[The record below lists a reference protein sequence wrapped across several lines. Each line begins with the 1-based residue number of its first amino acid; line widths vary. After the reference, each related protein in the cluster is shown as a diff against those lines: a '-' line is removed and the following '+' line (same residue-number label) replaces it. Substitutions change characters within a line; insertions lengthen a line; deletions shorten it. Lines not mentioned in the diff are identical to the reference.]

1 MDVSDPFFRQPK
13 PAVDSR
19 RTLGYDRTMIQGL
32 LDPVR
37 DMLDVLREVSGRDV
51 HVVRKPDLKSPAR
64 IRMAGAGSAAHVLF
78 WRGDDDP
85 LVNHVIA
92 NECGHLIRLYGA
104 PPDRRL
110 VAVANERTESRYREE
125 IREDIQRLSL
135 IHGIAALGGF
145 LPLWYES
152 VVFQLTRMPPDIAIE
167 RWIHREYPGLRDI
180 QRNALMEQQAKAAA
194 VLSRGIRRM
203 TPRKVYDVSQAMNYA
218 FFRLM
223 EPLAGVG
230 LTAPYERSLYA
241 LQGEELLGRADR
253 GVRDDHEGDVELT
266 RRWAEALGLTGW
278 IEWRRLDEVEAGTL
292 H

>member
-1 MDVSDPFFRQPK
+1 
-13 PAVDSR
+13 
-19 RTLGYDRTMIQGL
+19 MIQGL

-37 DMLDVLREVSGRDV
+37 DILDILREVSGRDV
-51 HVVRKPDLKSPAR
+51 HVVRKPDLRSLAR
-64 IRMAGAGSAAHVLF
+64 IRMAGAGSSAHVLF

-104 PPDRRL
+104 PPERRL
-110 VAVANERTESRYREE
+110 VTVANERTESRYREE

-135 IHGIAALGGF
+135 IHGIGALSGF

-167 RWIHREYPGLRDI
+167 RWICCEYPGLRDI
-180 QRNALMEQQAKAAA
+180 QRRALLEQQAKAAA
-194 VLSRGIRRM
+194 VLSRDIRRM
-203 TPRKVYDVSQAMNYA
+203 TPRKVYEVSQVMNVA
-218 FFRLM
+218 FFKLM
-223 EPLAGVG
+223 EPVTGLRLTGPYDRSPYVLRGGELAD
-230 LTAPYERSLYA
+230 L
-241 LQGEELLGRADR
+241 ADR
-253 GVRDDHEGDVELT
+253 LERDDHEGDVALI
-266 RRWAEALGLTGW
+266 RLWAEALGLSGW

>member
-1 MDVSDPFFRQPK
+1 
-13 PAVDSR
+13 
-19 RTLGYDRTMIQGL
+19 MIQGL

-37 DMLDVLREVSGRDV
+37 DILDTLCAVSGKGLQAV
-51 HVVRKPDLKSPAR
+51 CKPDLKSLAR
-64 IRMAGAGSAAHVLF
+64 LRMAGAGSQAHALF
-78 WRGDDDP
+78 YRGDDNP

-92 NECGHLIRLYGA
+92 NECGHLIRLFGA
-104 PPDRRL
+104 SPEKRR
-110 VAVANERTESRYREE
+110 VAVANERTRSLYREE

-135 IHGIAALGGF
+135 IHGIGTLGEF

-152 VVFQLTRMPPDIAIE
+152 VVFQLTRMPPDIMIE
-167 RWIHREYPGLRDI
+167 RWLHREYPGLREI
-180 QRNALMEQQAKAAA
+180 QRSALMEQQAKAVT

-218 FFRLM
+218 FFKLV

-230 LTAPYERSLYA
+230 LTAPYERSVHI
-241 LQGEELLGRADR
+241 LQGGELAARADR
-253 GVRDDHEGDVELT
+253 IARDDHEGDVG
-266 RRWAEALGLTGW
+266 RIRAWAESLGLSGW

>member
-1 MDVSDPFFRQPK
+1 
-13 PAVDSR
+13 
-19 RTLGYDRTMIQGL
+19 MIQGL

-37 DMLDVLREVSGRDV
+37 DILETLCTVSGKGV
-51 HVVRKPDLKSPAR
+51 QAVRKPDLKSLAR
-64 IRMAGAGSAAHVLF
+64 LRMAGPSSQSHVLF
-78 WRGDDDP
+78 YRGGDDP

-92 NECGHLIRLYGA
+92 NECGHLIRLFGA
-104 PPDRRL
+104 PPGRRL
-110 VAVANERTESRYREE
+110 VAVANERTRSLYRDE

-135 IHGIAALGGF
+135 IHGIGTLGGF

-152 VVFQLTRMPPDIAIE
+152 VVFQLTRMPPDIGIE
-167 RWIHREYPGLRDI
+167 RWIHRGYPGLREI
-180 QRNALMEQQAKAAA
+180 QRTALMEQQARAAA

-223 EPLAGVG
+223 EPLTGVG
-230 LTAPYERSLYA
+230 LTAPYERSLCVLEGDGLA
-241 LQGEELLGRADR
+241 GLAERNA
-253 GVRDDHEGDVELT
+253 RDDHEGDVELT
-266 RRWAEALGLTGW
+266 RQWAESLRLSGW